1 MADDTDLFE
10 PRLGRIRSRGGKP
23 RAPKLRSQILARATR
38 AGTVSLGANSAA
50 NGFARQPSGR
60 FNARGRGAKLA
71 AAFSRGS
78 GWSFDRGLG
87 MRVRPRRV
95 TVKARVVKLA
105 GKGPAVVAHL
115 RYLQRDG
122 VARDG
127 EEGRVYSTF
136 SDDVDG
142 KAFLERGS
150 GDRHQFRF
158 IVSAE
163 DGREFTD
170 LKPFTRDLMAQME
183 RDLGTTLDW
192 IAIDH
197 HDTGHPHTHILIRG
211 RTEDGKTLNI
221 AGDYIAH
228 GIRHRA
234 SEIMTRALGPQTE
247 REVHEQL
254 SQEVDAERLTRLD
267 RALLERAHE
276 GRVDLSLA
284 SGADP
289 SFQQLLVARARTL
302 ETMELAHREGP
313 LAWSLDPGAEA
324 TLTAMGRRGDIIRT
338 MHHEMTKTGLDRRPE
353 LYDIRDPLDQSVL
366 VGKVVRF
373 GAADA
378 HHERRFLLVDGID
391 GRTHYVDIGT
401 TRDAAM
407 VGSVVRL
414 APRPLDI
421 RASDRTIAEVAAA
434 SGGIYSVDHHL
445 KHDAMATDRFAETH
459 VRRLEALRRAGGP
472 VERLPD
478 GSWKIASDHLDLL
491 EAQQRKRIVDAP
503 LTIETIADERVGD
516 LTQRSGPTW
525 LDRELVT
532 DEPLRLVDHGFGA
545 ELREAL
551 RARQLWLL
559 REGIGEERDG
569 EVFMPANLV
578 ARLRARE
585 LAAVASRLSDELGL
599 DFAEARRGQ
608 ELHGVLARK
617 VTIGSEKFGLV
628 QRAHE
633 FTLVPW
639 SDVLERRIGQQ
650 VGGIVRDGGVNWTFG
665 RQRSGPSID

>member
-10 PRLGRIRSRGGKP
+10 PKLGRGRSRGSGP

-38 AGTVSLGANSAA
+38 AGTVSLGSNSAA
-50 NGFARQPSGR
+50 NGSARQPSGR

-105 GKGPAVVAHL
+105 GKGPATVAHL

-127 EEGRVYSTF
+127 AEGRVYSTF
-136 SDDVDG
+136 SDDADG

-150 GDRHQFRF
+150 ADRHQFRF

-170 LKPFTRDLMAQME
+170 LRPFTRDLMARME

-197 HDTGHPHTHILIRG
+197 HDTGHPHTHILLRG

-254 SQEVDAERLTRLD
+254 KQEVDAERLTRLD
-267 RALLERAHE
+267 RTLLQRADE
-276 GRVDLSLA
+276 GRIDLSLA

-289 SFQQLLVARARTL
+289 AFQQLLVARARQL
-302 ETMELAHREGP
+302 ETMELASREGP
-313 LAWSLDPGAEA
+313 LAWSLDPATEA

-338 MHHEMTKTGLDRRPE
+338 MHHEMAKTGLDRRPE
-353 LYDIRDPLDQSVL
+353 LYDIRDPLDQSAL

-378 HHERRFLLVDGID
+378 DHDRRFLLIDGID
-391 GRTHYVDIGT
+391 GRTHYVDIGM

-421 RASDRTIAEVAAA
+421 RASDRTIAAVAAA
-434 SGGIYSVDHHL
+434 SGGIYSIDHHL
-445 KHDAMATDRFAETH
+445 KHDAMVTDRFAETH

-478 GSWKIASDHLDLL
+478 GSWKIAPDHLDLL
-491 EAQQRKRIVDAP
+491 EAHQRKRIVDAP
-503 LTIETIADERVGD
+503 LTIETLADERVSD
-516 LTQRSGPTW
+516 LAQRSGPTW
-525 LDRELVT
+525 LDRELAGN
-532 DEPLRLVDHGFGA
+532 EPLRIVDHGFGA
-545 ELREAL
+545 ELRDAL
-551 RARQLWLL
+551 KARQLWLM
-559 REGIGEERDG
+559 REGLGEERGG
-569 EVFMPANLV
+569 EVLLPTDLV

-585 LAAVASRLSDELGL
+585 LTALAGRLSDEFGL
-599 DFAEARRGQ
+599 DFVEARRGQ
-608 ELHGVLARK
+608 EVHGVLARK

-628 QRAHE
+628 QRARE

-639 SDVLERRIGQQ
+639 SDVLERRIGQR
-650 VGGIVRDGGVNWTFG
+650 VGGIVREGGVNWTFG
-665 RQRSGPSID
+665 RQRSGPSIG